1 MSENKKNDILEEQ
14 RKSRKELLE
23 LKKMQQ
29 NRVEPI
35 KEQSEP
41 LTKKQ
46 AFFNKLYYNKW
57 RIAAVIAA
65 VVAIIS
71 FVFQIT
77 GKEKNDFG
85 VIIYTHTLVNEQTA
99 NAIKEYLEK
108 NCSDVNGD
116 GKVKIAV
123 INCSIDA
130 KSNNYQYNSTIIN
143 RLQATLTDSDKL
155 VIINDAETLKEFNSG
170 TATKGM
176 LEGKPLAIGE
186 TFKKAKQGDLIFSD
200 NLLVSCR
207 KVKGTVLEK
216 KKNIEKIYKESQ
228 KAVNILTN

>member
-1 MSENKKNDILEEQ
+1 MSEKKTNDILEEQ

-29 NRVEPI
+29 SNVKPL
-35 KEQSEP
+35 KEESEP

-46 AFFNKLYYNKW
+46 AFLNKIYYNKW
-57 RIAAVIAA
+57 HILAAAVA
-65 VVAIIS
+65 VIVAIS

-77 GKEKNDFG
+77 GKKKADFG

-99 NAIKEYLEK
+99 NAIKEYLEE
-108 NCSDVNGD
+108 NCNDINGD
-116 GKVKIAV
+116 GEVNVSV
-123 INCSIDA
+123 INCSIDS

-155 VIINDAETLKEFNSG
+155 VIINDAETIEEFNSA

-176 LEGKPLAIGE
+176 LEGEPLPIGE
-186 TFKKAKQGDLIFSD
+186 TFKKAKQGDLVFSD

-207 KVKGTVLEK
+207 KVKGTVLEG
-216 KKNIEKIYKESQ
+216 KKNIEKIYKESK
-228 KAVNILTN
+228 KAVDILTK